1 MDTIDTIEQ
10 KILTY
15 LNLIYQLSD
24 EDSDEV
30 LLSLGKLWEED
41 KARILI
47 LVYRR
52 YKDFVE
58 NAKRLR
64 DDITL
69 VSSTMKDIEDKQEAE
84 KILERII

>member
-30 LLSLGKLWEED
+30 LLSLGKL
-41 KARILI
+41 
-47 LVYRR
+47 
-52 YKDFVE
+52 
-58 NAKRLR
+58 
-64 DDITL
+64 
-69 VSSTMKDIEDKQEAE
+69 
-84 KILERII
+84 

>member
-1 MDTIDTIEQ
+1 MDTIEQ

-15 LNLIYQLSD
+15 LNLIYQLSE
-24 EDSDEV
+24 EDKWEV
-30 LLSLGKLWEED
+30 LLSLAKLSEED
-41 KARILI
+41 KARILMV
-47 LVYRR
+47 VYKR

-69 VSSTMKDIEDKQEAE
+69 LSCTMKDIEEKQEAE
-84 KILERII
+84 KILERIL